1 MGPTLFIYLAY
12 GAVAI
17 GLTVWL
23 ARTLHNNGTA
33 FLADI
38 FSDRPELATAINRL
52 LVVGFYMLNL
62 GYSFLLL
69 REPVVS
75 SAEQAGRLLINRL
88 GVLLV
93 TLGLIHFVNM
103 LVFWKIRRRTLLDMA
118 PPPVTPQVMI
128 SKPDSEP
135 FPA

>member
-1 MGPTLFIYLAY
+1 MGPTLFVYLAY

-23 ARTLHNNGTA
+23 ARTLYSNGTA

-38 FSDRPELATAINRL
+38 FTDRPDLATAINRL

-69 REPVVS
+69 RDPVVS
-75 SAEQAGRLLINRL
+75 NATEAGQLLIDRL

-103 LVFWKIRRRTLLDMA
+103 AVFWKIRRRTLLDMA
-118 PPPVTPQVMI
+118 PPPVAPQVMT
-128 SKPDSEP
+128 SRPDSEP